1 MTKPPS
7 LVTVI
12 VIDTNFIPR
21 QGLTAHG
28 VGKPSVHS
36 HQIPPLLP
44 PPLLGIMMG
53 LWPIAPRDVSV
64 GRTAHMRFLASIY
77 TPTGNR
83 RLNEL
88 IGFLLCVSALLLF
101 LALAS
106 YSPLDPS
113 LNSASVL
120 TGTHAARNWI
130 GVVGALISDLALQFF
145 GIGAFLLPVFPAMLG
160 MRWFGSRKVQSP
172 IAKSL
177 GGIWLVMFVPA
188 MLALLPGHLRWMNVI
203 PIEGL
208 MGRVVGDMLIHYL
221 NVAGAYIVCASVL
234 AVALYLSTAFSFSS
248 IRLWAPTR
256 FAWVTALW
264 NRYLDWQEER
274 AKRRQQK
281 ELENRRISKPVVKTQ
296 LIPSRQAGA
305 EPTVQARV
313 APEPRRTGIERM
325 LGPEVVEDVP
335 AATGGILPESLA
347 AVESAIDPQVT
358 QRADSDHKA
367 KTTMPRIA
375 GGYKL
380 PSSSLLQRAD
390 EQQTVDADELKLLAQ
405 VLTEK
410 YAEFDVHGQI
420 TQINPGPV
428 VTTFEFKPDAG
439 IKYSRITNLTDD
451 LCLALKAE
459 SILIERMAGK
469 STVGIQVPNRER
481 EIIWLRENIESQ
493 EFMGQKSKLTMAL
506 GKDINGRIVV
516 ADLAGMPHLLIAGS
530 TGAGKSV
537 AINAFIMSIL
547 YKATPDQVRLILV
560 DPKRLELGNYEGVPH
575 LYTPIITEPKLA
587 ANALRNAVREMERRL
602 KLLAAKGVRN
612 IDQYN
617 RLFDSATPS
626 LFEED
631 SDDKPIPYIVI
642 IIDELA
648 DLMMLDSSN
657 VEESITRLAQ
667 MARAVGIHLVLATQR
682 PSVDVI
688 TGLIKANFPARI
700 SFRVATKVDSRTILD
715 ANGAEALLGKGDM
728 LYLPSGS
735 ARVHR
740 LHAPLV
746 TEKEISAVVEFWKQQ
761 GTAEYQQQFLEVPKD
776 ERETS
781 AGGSTGEGSD
791 SGGEDDPLYQDAVKL
806 VVEFGKAS
814 TSLLQRRLRIGY
826 GRAAH
831 LIDLMEQD
839 GIVGAADGPK
849 PREVLKRPDWISEI
863 EETAR

>member
-1 MTKPPS
+1 
-7 LVTVI
+7 
-12 VIDTNFIPR
+12 
-21 QGLTAHG
+21 
-28 VGKPSVHS
+28 
-36 HQIPPLLP
+36 
-44 PPLLGIMMG
+44 
-53 LWPIAPRDVSV
+53 
-64 GRTAHMRFLASIY
+64 MRFLASIFV
-77 TPTGNR
+77 PTGNR

-130 GVVGALISDLALQFF
+130 GVVGALISDLTLQFF
-145 GIGAFLLPVFPAMLG
+145 GLGAFLLPIFPAMLG
-160 MRWFGSRKVQSP
+160 VRWFASRKIQSP

-177 GGIWLVMFVPA
+177 GGVWLVMFVPA
-188 MLALLPGHLRWMNVI
+188 LLALLPGHLRWMNVI

-208 MGRVVGDMLIHYL
+208 LGRVVGDGLIHYFNL
-221 NVAGAYIVCASVL
+221 AGAYIVCASVL

-248 IRLWAPTR
+248 LQLWAPTR
-256 FAWVTALW
+256 FAFVTALW

-274 AKRRQQK
+274 AKRQQQK
-281 ELENRRISKPVVKTQ
+281 ELDKRRISKPLVKTQ
-296 LIPSRQAGA
+296 LIPSRPATA
-305 EPTVQARV
+305 EPATQAKV
-313 APEPRRTGIERM
+313 ASEARRTGIERM
-325 LGPEVVEDVP
+325 LEPEVTERP
-335 AATGGILPESLA
+335 SNSTGGILPESLA
-347 AVESAIDPQVT
+347 TVETAVDPEVT
-358 QRADSDHKA
+358 QRGDSDHKA

-380 PSSSLLQRAD
+380 PSSSLLQRPD
-390 EQQTVDADELKLLAQ
+390 EQQSVDADELKLLAQ

-410 YAEFDVHGQI
+410 YAEFEVHGQI

-493 EFMGQKSKLTMAL
+493 EFMGSKSKLTMAM
-506 GKDINGRIVV
+506 GKDINGRIVT
-516 ADLAGMPHLLIAGS
+516 ADLNGMPHLLIAGS
-530 TGAGKSV
+530 TGSGKSV

-612 IDQYN
+612 IEQYN
-617 RLFDSATPS
+617 RLFDNGTPS
-626 LFEED
+626 LFEEE

-746 TEKEISAVVEFWKQQ
+746 TEKEIAAVVEFWKAQ
-761 GTAEYQQQFLEVPKD
+761 GSAEYQQQFLEAPKD
-776 ERETS
+776 ERES
-781 AGGSTGEGSD
+781 VRGGAEGSEVN
-791 SGGEDDPLYQDAVKL
+791 SEDDPLYQDAVKL
-806 VVEFGKAS
+806 VIEFGKAS

-863 EETAR
+863 EETTR

>member
-1 MTKPPS
+1 MKFSQIFAP
-7 LVTVI
+7 
-12 VIDTNFIPR
+12 TN
-21 QGLTAHG
+21 
-28 VGKPSVHS
+28 
-36 HQIPPLLP
+36 
-44 PPLLGIMMG
+44 
-53 LWPIAPRDVSV
+53 
-64 GRTAHMRFLASIY
+64 
-77 TPTGNR
+77 NR

-88 IGFLLCVSALLLF
+88 IGFVLCVSGLLLF

-113 LNSASVL
+113 FNSASVL
-120 TGTHAARNWI
+120 TGSQSARNWV
-130 GVVGALISDLALQFF
+130 GLVGAIISDLMLQGF
-145 GIGAFLLPVFPAMLG
+145 GIGAFLVPVFLG
-160 MRWFGSRKVQSP
+160 ALGARWFRSRKITSP
-172 IAKSL
+172 VAKSL
-177 GGIWLVMFVPA
+177 GAAWLLIFVPA
-188 MLALLPGHLRWMNVI
+188 LLGLMPGHMRWMGVI
-203 PIEGL
+203 PMEGL
-208 MGRVVGDMLIHYL
+208 AGRIVGDVLIHYL
-221 NVAGAYIVCASVL
+221 NLAGAYIVCATIL
-234 AVALYLSTAFSFSS
+234 AVALYLTTAFSFASL
-248 IRLWAPTR
+248 RVWAPTR
-256 FAWVTALW
+256 FAFVVALW
-264 NRYLDWQEER
+264 NRYQDWQEDR
-274 AKRRQQK
+274 AKRKMQK
-281 ELENRRISKPVVKTQ
+281 ELEKRRAERPTITAQLVPARSAPPPAPVRA
-296 LIPSRQAGA
+296 S
-305 EPTVQARV
+305 EPVRATGIDRMTAAIRTEEHDLEPAPTRT
-313 APEPRRTGIERM
+313 APEAIIPDV
-325 LGPEVVEDVP
+325 EVTE
-335 AATGGILPESLA
+335 
-347 AVESAIDPQVT
+347 
-358 QRADSDHKA
+358 RADTGAKP

-375 GGYKL
+375 AGGFKL
-380 PSSSLLQRAD
+380 PPSSLLHRPD
-390 EQQTVDADELKLLAQ
+390 EQQAIDADELKLLAQ

-410 YAEFDVHGQI
+410 YSEFDVHGQV

-428 VTTFEFKPDAG
+428 VTTFEYKPEAG

-481 EIIWLRENIESQ
+481 EIIWLRENIESS
-493 EFMGQKSKLTMAL
+493 EFIGTKSKLTLAL
-506 GKDINGRIVV
+506 GKDINGRIVT

-537 AINAFIMSIL
+537 AINAMIMSIL

-575 LYTPIITEPKLA
+575 LFTPIITEPKLA

-602 KLLAAKGVRN
+602 KLLAEKGVRN
-612 IDQYN
+612 MEQYN
-617 RLFDSATPS
+617 KLFDDEGTRS
-626 LFEED
+626 LFGED
-631 SDDKPIPYIVI
+631 SEDRPLPYIVI

-648 DLMMLDSSN
+648 DLMMLDSGN
-657 VEESITRLAQ
+657 VEESVTRLAQ

-740 LHAPLV
+740 LHAPFV
-746 TEKEISAVVEFWKQQ
+746 TEKEIAAVVEFWKAQ
-761 GTAEYQQQFLEVPKD
+761 GSAEYEEKFLQAPKD
-776 ERETS
+776 EHASGE
-781 AGGSTGEGSD
+781 AGPA
-791 SGGEDDPLYQDAVKL
+791 GEDGDEENDPLYNDAVRL

-831 LIDLMEQD
+831 LIDLMERD

-849 PREVLKRPDWISEI
+849 PREVLKRPTWLSEV
-863 EETAR
+863 EESMR

>member
-1 MTKPPS
+1 ME
-7 LVTVI
+7 
-12 VIDTNFIPR
+12 F
-21 QGLTAHG
+21 LTAIF
-28 VGKPSVHS
+28 VP
-36 HQIPPLLP
+36 
-44 PPLLGIMMG
+44 
-53 LWPIAPRDVSV
+53 
-64 GRTAHMRFLASIY
+64 TA
-77 TPTGNR
+77 NR

-88 IGFLLCVSALLLF
+88 IGLLLCVSALLLF
-101 LALAS
+101 LALVS

-113 LNSASVL
+113 WNSASVL
-120 TGTHAARNWI
+120 TGSHAARNWI
-130 GVVGALISDLALQFF
+130 GVVGAFAADLVLQFF
-145 GIGAFLLPVFPAMLG
+145 GIGAFLLPLFPALLG
-160 MRWFGSRKVQSP
+160 ARWFRSRLIQSP
-172 IAKSL
+172 MAKSV
-177 GGIWLVMFVPA
+177 GGIWLVMFIPA
-188 MLALLPGHLRWMNVI
+188 LLALLPGHLRWMNVL
-203 PIEGL
+203 PVEGL
-208 MGRVVGDMLIHYL
+208 LGRVVGDFLIHYL
-221 NVAGAYIVCASVL
+221 NIIGAYIVCATMV

-256 FAWVTALW
+256 FAFVTALW
-264 NRYLDWQEER
+264 NRYQDWTEER
-274 AKRRQQK
+274 LKRKQQR
-281 ELENRRISKPVVKTQ
+281 ELEKRRISKPVVKTQ
-296 LIPSRQAGA
+296 LIPSRQPLPSA
-305 EPTVQARV
+305 V
-313 APEPRRTGIERM
+313 ASEPRRTGIEKMMAEER
-325 LGPEVVEDVP
+325 GEEPPKP
-335 AATGGILPESLA
+335 ASTGGILAEAMESEDSTADPE
-347 AVESAIDPQVT
+347 VM
-358 QRADSDHKA
+358 QRADSGHKA
-367 KTTMPRIA
+367 KTTMPRIAA

-380 PSSSLLQRAD
+380 PSSSLLQRPD
-390 EQQTVDADELKLLAQ
+390 EQHAIDADELKLLAQ

-410 YAEFDVHGQI
+410 YAEFEVHGQV

-428 VTTFEFKPDAG
+428 VTTFEFKPEAG
-439 IKYSRITNLTDD
+439 IKYTRITNLCDD

-481 EIIWLRENIESQ
+481 EIIFLRENIESQ
-493 EFMGQKSKLTMAL
+493 EFMGSKSRLTLAM
-506 GKDINGRIVV
+506 GKDINGRIVT
-516 ADLAGMPHLLIAGS
+516 ADLNGMPHLLIAGS
-530 TGAGKSV
+530 TGTGKSV
-537 AINAFIMSIL
+537 AINAMIMSIL

-560 DPKRLELGNYEGVPH
+560 DPKRLELGNYEGIPH
-575 LYTPIITEPKLA
+575 LYTPIITEPKVA

-602 KLLAAKGVRN
+602 KLLAARGVRN

-617 RLFDSATPS
+617 RLFEQSGTPS

-631 SDDKPIPYIVI
+631 SDEKPLPYIVI

-740 LHAPLV
+740 LHAPFV
-746 TEKEISAVVEFWKQQ
+746 TEKEIAAVVEFWKAQ
-761 GTAEYQQQFLEVPKD
+761 GLAEYQEQFLEAPKE
-776 ERETS
+776 EREPGAPGASIET
-781 AGGSTGEGSD
+781 AEEGEA
-791 SGGEDDPLYQDAVKL
+791 EDDPLYQDAVRL

-863 EETAR
+863 EESMR

>member
-1 MTKPPS
+1 MRYLSQIFAP
-7 LVTVI
+7 
-12 VIDTNFIPR
+12 TN
-21 QGLTAHG
+21 
-28 VGKPSVHS
+28 
-36 HQIPPLLP
+36 
-44 PPLLGIMMG
+44 
-53 LWPIAPRDVSV
+53 
-64 GRTAHMRFLASIY
+64 
-77 TPTGNR
+77 NR

-88 IGFLLCVSALLLF
+88 VGFLLCISALLLF

-113 LNSASVL
+113 FNSASVL
-120 TGTHAARNWI
+120 TGSRAARNWI
-130 GVVGALISDLALQFF
+130 GVVGAMVSDLVLQGF
-145 GIGAFLLPVFPAMLG
+145 GIGAFLLPIFSAVLG
-160 MRWFGSRKVQSP
+160 VRWFRSRRVPSP
-172 IAKSL
+172 IAKVL
-177 GGIWLVMFVPA
+177 GGLWLIIFVPA
-188 MLALLPGHLRWMNVI
+188 LLALLPGHLRWMNAI

-208 MGRVVGDMLIHYL
+208 FGRMVGDFLIHYFNL
-221 NVAGAYIVCASVL
+221 AGAYIVCASVL
-234 AVALYLSTAFSFSS
+234 AVALYLSTAFSFAA
-248 IRLWAPTR
+248 LQVWAPTR
-256 FAWVTALW
+256 FAFAIALW
-264 NRYLDWQEER
+264 DRWKDWKDAR
-274 AKRRQQK
+274 NKRRLQK
-281 ELENRRISKPVVKTQ
+281 ELEKRRAAPKPVITTQ
-296 LIPSRQAGA
+296 MVPARAPAPPPQSQGRNA
-305 EPTVQARV
+305 EPV
-313 APEPRRTGIERM
+313 RTGIDRTFAEETEQAAPTHPERPAII
-325 LGPEVVEDVP
+325 PEVTE
-335 AATGGILPESLA
+335 
-347 AVESAIDPQVT
+347 
-358 QRADSDHKA
+358 RADSGQKP
-367 KTTMPRIA
+367 KTILPHIA
-375 GGYKL
+375 GGFKL
-380 PSSSLLQRAD
+380 PPSSLLHRPD
-390 EQQTVDADELKLLAQ
+390 EQQAIDAEELKLLAQ
-405 VLTEK
+405 VLTGK

-428 VTTFEFKPDAG
+428 VTTFEFKPEAG

-481 EIIWLRENIESQ
+481 EIIWLRENIEST
-493 EFMGQKSKLTMAL
+493 EFLGSKSKLTLAL
-506 GKDINGRIVV
+506 GKDINGRIVT
-516 ADLAGMPHLLIAGS
+516 ADLNGMPHLLIAGS

-537 AINAFIMSIL
+537 AINAMIMSIL
-547 YKATPDQVRLILV
+547 YKSTPDQVRLILV

-602 KLLAAKGVRN
+602 KLLAEKGVRN

-617 RLFDSATPS
+617 KLFDESGTPS
-626 LFEED
+626 LFGENPEER
-631 SDDKPIPYIVI
+631 PLPYIVI

-688 TGLIKANFPARI
+688 TGLIKANFPARM

-715 ANGAEALLGKGDM
+715 ANGAEALLGRGDM

-740 LHAPLV
+740 LHAPFV
-746 TEKEISAVVEFWKQQ
+746 TEKEIAAVVEFWRAQ
-761 GTAEYQQQFLEVPKD
+761 GLAQYEEKFLQAPKE
-776 ERETS
+776 EREDGNSGTD
-781 AGGSTGEGSD
+781 AEGD
-791 SGGEDDPLYQDAVKL
+791 EEAANDPLYEDAVKL

-831 LIDLMEQD
+831 LIDLMERD

-849 PREVLKRPDWISEI
+849 PREVLKRPDWLSEI
-863 EETAR
+863 EESLR

>member
-1 MTKPPS
+1 M
-7 LVTVI
+7 
-12 VIDTNFIPR
+12 DY
-21 QGLTAHG
+21 
-28 VGKPSVHS
+28 
-36 HQIPPLLP
+36 
-44 PPLLGIMMG
+44 
-53 LWPIAPRDVSV
+53 
-64 GRTAHMRFLASIY
+64 LASIFV
-77 TPTGNR
+77 PTRNR

-88 IGFLLCVSALLLF
+88 IGFLMCVSALLLF
-101 LALAS
+101 LALVS

-113 LNSASVL
+113 WNSASVL
-120 TGTHAARNWI
+120 TGSHAARNWI
-130 GVVGALISDLALQFF
+130 GVVGAFTADMMLQFF
-145 GIGAFLLPVFPAMLG
+145 GIGAFLLVIFPAMLG
-160 MRWFGSRKVQSP
+160 ARWFRSMTVQSP
-172 IAKSL
+172 LAKSL

-188 MLALLPGHLRWMNVI
+188 MLALLPGHLRWMSVI

-208 MGRVVGDMLIHYL
+208 LGRVVGDFMIHYL
-221 NVAGAYIVCASVL
+221 NLVGAYIVCATVL
-234 AVALYLSTAFSFSS
+234 AVALYLSTAFSFSA
-248 IRLWAPTR
+248 IQLWAPTR
-256 FAWVTALW
+256 FAFVTALW
-264 NRYLDWQEER
+264 NRYKDWQGER
-274 AKRRQQK
+274 AKKRQQK
-281 ELENRRISKPVVKTQ
+281 ELDQRRISKPIVKTQ
-296 LIPSRQAGA
+296 LIASRPGSPAAQSPA
-305 EPTVQARV
+305 
-313 APEPRRTGIERM
+313 EPRRTGIERM
-325 LGPEVVEDVP
+325 MAEDDAP
-335 AATGGILPESLA
+335 KPTPATGGILADHLA
-347 AVESAIDPQVT
+347 MDASTESATDPEVADVEVM
-358 QRADSDHKA
+358 QRADSSHKA

-380 PSSSLLQRAD
+380 PSSSLLQRPD
-390 EQQTVDADELKLLAQ
+390 EQQQVDADELKLLAQ

-410 YAEFDVHGQI
+410 YAEFEIHGQI

-428 VTTFEFKPDAG
+428 VTTFEFKPEAG
-439 IKYSRITNLTDD
+439 IKYSRITNLCDD

-469 STVGIQVPNRER
+469 STVGIQVPNRQR

-493 EFMGQKSKLTMAL
+493 EFMGSKSKMTIAM
-506 GKDINGRIVV
+506 GKDINGRIVT

-537 AINAFIMSIL
+537 AINAMIMSIL

-617 RLFDSATPS
+617 RLFDQNGTPS
-626 LFEED
+626 LFDEE
-631 SDDKPIPYIVI
+631 SDEKPIPYIVI

-688 TGLIKANFPARI
+688 TGLIKANFPARV

-740 LHAPLV
+740 LHAPFV
-746 TEKEISAVVEFWKQQ
+746 TEKEIAAVVEFWKAQ
-761 GTAEYQQQFLEVPKD
+761 GLAEYQQQFLDPPKG
-776 ERETS
+776 EREPG
-781 AGGSTGEGSD
+781 AEGSTNEAGEDGEP
-791 SGGEDDPLYQDAVKL
+791 EDDPMYADAVKL

-863 EETAR
+863 EETTR

>member
-1 MTKPPS
+1 MDY
-7 LVTVI
+7 LATV
-12 VIDTNFIPR
+12 F
-21 QGLTAHG
+21 A
-28 VGKPSVHS
+28 
-36 HQIPPLLP
+36 
-44 PPLLGIMMG
+44 
-53 LWPIAPRDVSV
+53 
-64 GRTAHMRFLASIY
+64 
-77 TPTGNR
+77 PTGNR

-88 IGFLLCVSALLLF
+88 VGFLLCVSALLLF

-113 LNSASVL
+113 WNSASVL
-120 TGTHAARNWI
+120 TGAHSARNWI
-130 GVVGALISDLALQFF
+130 GIVGAYTADALLQFF
-145 GIGAFLLPVFPAMLG
+145 GVGAFLLVIFPAMLG
-160 MRWFGSRKVQSP
+160 ARWFRSSKVQSP
-172 IAKSL
+172 LAKSL
-177 GGIWLVMFVPA
+177 GGIWLMMFVPA
-188 MLALLPGHLRWMNVI
+188 LLALLPGRLRWMHVI

-208 MGRVVGDMLIHYL
+208 MGRVVGDFLIHYL
-221 NVAGAYIVCASVL
+221 NLTGAYIVCSTVL
-234 AVALYLSTAFSFSS
+234 AVALYLSTAFSFTS

-256 FAWVTALW
+256 FAFGTALW
-264 NRYLDWQEER
+264 NRYQDWQQER
-274 AKRRQQK
+274 TKRRQQK
-281 ELENRRISKPVVKTQ
+281 ELDQRRISKPVVKTQ
-296 LIPSRQAGA
+296 LIQSRPLASEQASDQA
-305 EPTVQARV
+305 ARTV
-313 APEPRRTGIERM
+313 ESRRTGIERM
-325 LGPEVVEDVP
+325 LAEEEPALTAKSASGGVLAESLSAEAPASADPEVTE
-335 AATGGILPESLA
+335 
-347 AVESAIDPQVT
+347 
-358 QRADSDHKA
+358 RADSGNRA

-380 PSSSLLQRAD
+380 PSSSLLQRPD
-390 EQQTVDADELKLLAQ
+390 EQQAVDAEELKQLAQ

-410 YAEFDVHGQI
+410 YAEFEVHGQV

-428 VTTFEFKPDAG
+428 VTTFEFKPEAG
-439 IKYSRITNLTDD
+439 IKYSRVTNLVDD

-459 SILIERMAGK
+459 SILVERMAGK
-469 STVGIQVPNRER
+469 STVGIQVPNRQR

-493 EFMGQKSKLTMAL
+493 EFMGSKSKLTMAM
-506 GKDINGRIVV
+506 GKDINGRIVT

-537 AINAFIMSIL
+537 AINAMIMSIL

-575 LYTPIITEPKLA
+575 LLTQIITEPKKA

-617 RLFDSATPS
+617 RLFDQGATPS
-626 LFEED
+626 LFAEE
-631 SDDKPIPYIVI
+631 SEDKPIPYIVI

-688 TGLIKANFPARI
+688 TGLIKANFPARV

-740 LHAPLV
+740 LHAPFV
-746 TEKEISAVVEFWKQQ
+746 TEKEIAAVVEFWKAQ
-761 GTAEYQQQFLEVPKD
+761 GLAEYQEHFLEAPAG
-776 ERETS
+776 EREPGAEG
-781 AGGSTGEGSD
+781 AGGEAGANAEGD
-791 SGGEDDPLYQDAVKL
+791 DDPMYGDAVKL

-849 PREVLKRPDWISEI
+849 PRELLKRPDWISEI
-863 EETAR
+863 EESMR

>member
-1 MTKPPS
+1 MNFLTK
-7 LVTVI
+7 LFV
-12 VIDTNFIPR
+12 
-21 QGLTAHG
+21 
-28 VGKPSVHS
+28 
-36 HQIPPLLP
+36 
-44 PPLLGIMMG
+44 
-53 LWPIAPRDVSV
+53 
-64 GRTAHMRFLASIY
+64 
-77 TPTGNR
+77 PTGNR

-88 IGFLLCVSALLLF
+88 IGFLLCTSALLLF
-101 LALAS
+101 LAVAS

-120 TGTHAARNWI
+120 TGTHVARNWI
-130 GVVGALISDLALQFF
+130 GMVGALVADLALQLF
-145 GIGAFLLPVFPAMLG
+145 GMGAFLLPIFLGAMG
-160 MRWFGSRKVQSP
+160 VRWFASRKVQSP
-172 IAKSL
+172 VAKSL
-177 GGIWLVMFVPA
+177 GGIWLVVFVPGL
-188 MLALLPGHLRWMNVI
+188 LALLPGHLRWLNVI

-208 MGRVVGDMLIHYL
+208 VGRIVGDVLIHYL
-221 NVAGAYIVCASVL
+221 NLAGAYIVCASVL

-248 IRLWAPTR
+248 IQLWAPTR
-256 FAWVTALW
+256 FAFITALW
-264 NRYLDWQEER
+264 NRYQDWQEER
-274 AKRRQQK
+274 IKRHQQR
-281 ELENRRISKPVVKTQ
+281 ELEKRRISKPVVKTQ
-296 LIPSRQAGA
+296 LIPSRQNPVA
-305 EPTVQARV
+305 EPTLQARA
-313 APEPRRTGIERM
+313 APEPRRTGIERT
-325 LGPEVVEDVP
+325 LGPEVSEVADAS
-335 AATGGILPESLA
+335 AATGGILTPAETSSDPE
-347 AVESAIDPQVT
+347 VME
-358 QRADSDHKA
+358 RADSDHKPR
-367 KTTMPRIA
+367 TTMPKIA

-380 PSSSLLQRAD
+380 PSSSLLQRPD
-390 EQQTVDADELKLLAQ
+390 EQQVVDADELKLLAQ

-469 STVGIQVPNRER
+469 STVGIQVPNRQR

-506 GKDINGRIVV
+506 GKDINGRMVV

-617 RLFDSATPS
+617 RLFDNGSTPS

-746 TEKEISAVVEFWKQQ
+746 TEKEIAAVVEFWKQQ
-761 GTAEYQQQFLEVPKD
+761 GSAEYQQQFLEAPKD
-776 ERETS
+776 EREAWS
-781 AGGSTGEGSD
+781 GAGGGEGSAD
-791 SGGEDDPLYQDAVKL
+791 DGAEDDPLYQDAVKL

-863 EETAR
+863 EETMR

>member
-1 MTKPPS
+1 M
-7 LVTVI
+7 
-12 VIDTNFIPR
+12 DY
-21 QGLTAHG
+21 
-28 VGKPSVHS
+28 
-36 HQIPPLLP
+36 
-44 PPLLGIMMG
+44 
-53 LWPIAPRDVSV
+53 
-64 GRTAHMRFLASIY
+64 LASIF

-88 IGFLLCVSALLLF
+88 IGFLMCVSALLLF

-113 LNSASVL
+113 WNSASVL
-120 TGTHAARNWI
+120 TGSHAARNWI
-130 GVVGALISDLALQFF
+130 GVVGAFTADMLLQFF
-145 GIGAFLLPVFPAMLG
+145 GIGAFLLVIFPTMLG
-160 MRWFGSRKVQSP
+160 MRWFRSLQVQSP
-172 IAKSL
+172 LAKSL
-177 GGIWLVMFVPA
+177 GGIWLVMFIPA
-188 MLALLPGHLRWMNVI
+188 MLALLPGHLRWMHVI

-208 MGRVVGDMLIHYL
+208 LGRVVGDVLIHYL
-221 NVAGAYIVCASVL
+221 NLVGAYIVCGTVL

-256 FAWVTALW
+256 FAFVTALW
-264 NRYLDWQEER
+264 NRYQDWQGER
-274 AKRRQQK
+274 AKKRQQK
-281 ELENRRISKPVVKTQ
+281 ELDQRRISKPLVKAQ
-296 LIPSRQAGA
+296 LIQSRPNSPAA
-305 EPTVQARV
+305 S
-313 APEPRRTGIERM
+313 APAEPRRTGIERM
-325 LGPEVVEDVP
+325 LEEDAPKP
-335 AATGGILPESLA
+335 ASATAMGGILAESLA
-347 AVESAIDPQVT
+347 IDEAAESTADPEVT
-358 QRADSDHKA
+358 ARADSGNKA

-380 PSSSLLQRAD
+380 PPSSLLQRPD
-390 EQQTVDADELKLLAQ
+390 EQQQVDADELKLLAQ

-410 YAEFDVHGQI
+410 YAEFEIHGQI

-428 VTTFEFKPDAG
+428 VTTFEFKPEAG
-439 IKYSRITNLTDD
+439 IKYSRITNLCDD

-469 STVGIQVPNRER
+469 STVGIQVPNRQR

-493 EFMGQKSKLTMAL
+493 EFMGSKSKMTIAM
-506 GKDINGRIVV
+506 GKDINGRIVT

-537 AINAFIMSIL
+537 AINAMIMSIL

-617 RLFDSATPS
+617 RLFDQNGTPS
-626 LFEED
+626 LFAEE
-631 SDDKPIPYIVI
+631 SDEKPIPYIVI

-688 TGLIKANFPARI
+688 TGLIKANFPARV

-740 LHAPLV
+740 LHAPFV
-746 TEKEISAVVEFWKQQ
+746 TEKEIAAVVEFWKAQ
-761 GTAEYQQQFLEVPKD
+761 GLAEYQQQFLDPPKG
-776 ERETS
+776 ERE
-781 AGGSTGEGSD
+781 AGAEGGTGEASADGEP
-791 SGGEDDPLYQDAVKL
+791 EDDPMFGEAVKL

-863 EETAR
+863 EETTR

>member
-1 MTKPPS
+1 ME
-7 LVTVI
+7 
-12 VIDTNFIPR
+12 F
-21 QGLTAHG
+21 LT
-28 VGKPSVHS
+28 
-36 HQIPPLLP
+36 
-44 PPLLGIMMG
+44 GIF
-53 LWPIAPRDVSV
+53 V
-64 GRTAHMRFLASIY
+64 
-77 TPTGNR
+77 PTGNR

-88 IGFLLCVSALLLF
+88 IGFLMCVSALLLF

-113 LNSASVL
+113 WNSASVL
-120 TGTHAARNWI
+120 TGAHAARNWI
-130 GVVGALISDLALQFF
+130 GVVGAFAADLVLQFF
-145 GIGAFLLPVFPAMLG
+145 GIGAFLLPVFPALLG
-160 MRWFGSRKVQSP
+160 IRWFRSSKIQSP
-172 IAKSL
+172 MAKSL
-177 GGIWLVMFVPA
+177 GVVWLIMFVPA
-188 MLALLPGHLRWMNVI
+188 LLALLPGHLRWMSVI

-208 MGRVVGDMLIHYL
+208 LGRVVGDVLIHYL
-221 NVAGAYIVCASVL
+221 NLVGAYIVCATLL
-234 AVALYLSTAFSFSS
+234 AVALYLSTAFSFSA

-256 FAWVTALW
+256 FAFVTALW
-264 NRYLDWQEER
+264 NRYQDWREER
-274 AKRRQQK
+274 AKLRQQK
-281 ELENRRISKPVVKTQ
+281 ELEKRRISKPIVKTQ
-296 LIPSRQAGA
+296 LIPSRPAQPSVST
-305 EPTVQARV
+305 EN
-313 APEPRRTGIERM
+313 RRTGIEKM
-325 LGPEVVEDVP
+325 MAEDRGQDRVQDRSISQR
-335 AATGGILPESLA
+335 AEETATAVAMGGILAESLEEDPSTNAGPVRA
-347 AVESAIDPQVT
+347 AVNPEVT
-358 QRADSDHKA
+358 QRGDSEHKA

-380 PSSSLLQRAD
+380 PSSSLLQRPD
-390 EQQTVDADELKLLAQ
+390 EQQAVDADELKLLAQ

-428 VTTFEFKPDAG
+428 VTTFEFKPEAG
-439 IKYSRITNLTDD
+439 IKYSRITNLSDD

-493 EFMGQKSKLTMAL
+493 EFMGSKSKMTIAM
-506 GKDINGRIVV
+506 GKDINGRIVT

-537 AINAFIMSIL
+537 AINAMIMSIL

-617 RLFDSATPS
+617 RLFDKNDTPS

-631 SDDKPIPYIVI
+631 SDEKPIPYIVI

-688 TGLIKANFPARI
+688 TGLIKANFPARV

-715 ANGAEALLGKGDM
+715 GNGAEALLGKGDM

-735 ARVHR
+735 SRLHR
-740 LHAPLV
+740 LHAAFV
-746 TEKEISAVVEFWKQQ
+746 TEKEIAAVVEFWKAQ
-761 GTAEYQQQFLEVPKD
+761 GTAEYQQQFLEAPKD
-776 ERETS
+776 EREPGS
-781 AGGSTGEGSD
+781 AGASGEA
-791 SGGEDDPLYQDAVKL
+791 GGDGELENDPLFNDAVRL
-806 VVEFGKAS
+806 VIEFGKAS

-831 LIDLMEQD
+831 LIDLMEHD

-863 EETAR
+863 EESMR

>member
-1 MTKPPS
+1 M
-7 LVTVI
+7 
-12 VIDTNFIPR
+12 DY
-21 QGLTAHG
+21 
-28 VGKPSVHS
+28 
-36 HQIPPLLP
+36 
-44 PPLLGIMMG
+44 
-53 LWPIAPRDVSV
+53 
-64 GRTAHMRFLASIY
+64 LATIFV
-77 TPTGNR
+77 PTGNR

-88 IGFLLCVSALLLF
+88 VGFLLCVSALLLF

-113 LNSASVL
+113 WDSASVL
-120 TGTHAARNWI
+120 TGSHAARNWI
-130 GVVGALISDLALQFF
+130 GIVGAYLADGMLQFF
-145 GIGAFLLPVFPAMLG
+145 GVGAFLLVIFPAMLG
-160 MRWFGSRKVQSP
+160 ARWFRSSKVQSP
-172 IAKSL
+172 LAKSL
-177 GGIWLVMFVPA
+177 GGIWLMMFIPA
-188 MLALLPGHLRWMNVI
+188 MLALLPGHVRWMRVI

-208 MGRVVGDMLIHYL
+208 LGRVVGDFLIHYL
-221 NVAGAYIVCASVL
+221 NVIGAYIVCATIL
-234 AVALYLSTAFSFSS
+234 AVSLYLSTAFSFSS
-248 IRLWAPTR
+248 VRLWIPTH
-256 FAWVTALW
+256 FAFMTALW
-264 NRYLDWQEER
+264 NRYQDWREER
-274 AKRRQQK
+274 TRRRQQRQ
-281 ELENRRISKPVVKTQ
+281 LDQRRQSKPVVKTQ
-296 LIPSRQAGA
+296 WIQSRPAQTATQNSA
-305 EPTVQARV
+305 EPAR
-313 APEPRRTGIERM
+313 ATGIERM
-325 LGPEVVEDVP
+325 LAEEKENVGTAGRPVERS
-335 AATGGILPESLA
+335 ARASGGILPESLPA
-347 AVESAIDPQVT
+347 ETSQPAGPEVSD
-358 QRADSDHKA
+358 RADSGVKA

-380 PSSSLLQRAD
+380 PSSSLLQRPD
-390 EQQTVDADELKLLAQ
+390 EQQAVDADELKLLAQ
-405 VLTEK
+405 VLTDK
-410 YAEFDVHGQI
+410 YSEFDVHGQV

-428 VTTFEFKPDAG
+428 VTTFEFKPEAG
-439 IKYSRITNLTDD
+439 IKYSRITNLVDD

-459 SILIERMAGK
+459 SILVERMPGK
-469 STVGIQVPNRER
+469 STVGIQVPNRQR

-493 EFMGQKSKLTMAL
+493 EFIGSKSKLTLAM
-506 GKDINGRIVV
+506 GKDINGRIVT
-516 ADLAGMPHLLIAGS
+516 AELTGMPHLLIAGS
-530 TGAGKSV
+530 TGTGKSV
-537 AINAFIMSIL
+537 AINAMIMSIL

-617 RLFDSATPS
+617 RLFDQDTPS
-626 LFEED
+626 LFQED

-648 DLMMLDSSN
+648 DLMMLDSNN

-688 TGLIKANFPARI
+688 TGLIKANFPARV

-740 LHAPLV
+740 LHAPFV
-746 TEKEISAVVEFWKQQ
+746 TEKEIAAVVEFWKAQ
-761 GTAEYQQQFLEVPKD
+761 GTAEYQQQFLEAPKD
-776 ERETS
+776 AQDPAIGTND
-781 AGGSTGEGSD
+781 GGPVENGE
-791 SGGEDDPLYQDAVKL
+791 GEDDPLYNDAVKL

-863 EETAR
+863 EETMR